1 MRLLHNAFFPI
12 HAIYTMFSR
21 LSTSYLAISCSNGTL
36 IRFSRFFPLYT
47 PSCLFQRNTA
57 YSCASPLG
65 CPSFY
70 SHCAASCFYVRN
82 RKVFSIVINDKK
94 HALGTFYCQNKSA
107 LRTLARPD
115 FPESAAFVPRAKLR
129 IPFVS

>member
-1 MRLLHNAFFPI
+1 
-12 HAIYTMFSR
+12 
-21 LSTSYLAISCSNGTL
+21 
-36 IRFSRFFPLYT
+36 
-47 PSCLFQRNTA
+47 
-57 YSCASPLG
+57 
-65 CPSFY
+65 
-70 SHCAASCFYVRN
+70 VRN

-94 HALGTFYCQNKSA
+94 HALETFYCQNKSA